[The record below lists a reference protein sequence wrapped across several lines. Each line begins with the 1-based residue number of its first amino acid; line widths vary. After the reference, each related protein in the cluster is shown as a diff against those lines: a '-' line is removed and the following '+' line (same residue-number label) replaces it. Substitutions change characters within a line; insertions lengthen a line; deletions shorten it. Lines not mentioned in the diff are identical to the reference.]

1 MLLLIYHVRKFTGV
15 AEAFVSMFRGG
26 DNETKA
32 LCEMQASLKAYVRIR
47 SRSADDD
54 VAKIIRHFLVRS
66 LMDDLP
72 NHLYKSIPD
81 EKLAEL
87 MAEDFAVARDRA
99 KFTASLGRFQR
110 ARDTL
115 KNMV

>member
-1 MLLLIYHVRKFTGV
+1 MFLFLIRKFTGV
-15 AEAFVSMFRGG
+15 AEAFVNMFRGG

-72 NHLYKSIPD
+72 NHLFKSIPD

-99 KFTASLGRFQR
+99 KFTASLDRFKR
-110 ARDTL
+110 ARDIL